1 MPTSANDDPE
11 FVQHL
16 VREERALLRFVMG
29 FVPSVEEARDVVQ
42 ETAALLWERRAEF
55 DRARPFLP
63 WACGFARMKVREF
76 ARRQARWQFL
86 EDEDF
91 VALLER
97 RRAELEPELEARREW
112 LRGCLEKLGEA
123 QRAFITGYYFD
134 ELTVEELG
142 TRTGKSTEA
151 IYKLL
156 QRLRRALFDCV
167 NEQAAAEGGTA

>member
-1 MPTSANDDPE
+1 MTADHDPE

-29 FVPSVEEARDVVQ
+29 LVPCMEEARDVVQ
-42 ETAALLWERRAEF
+42 ETTALLWERRAEF

-76 ARRQARWQFL
+76 ARRRARWHFL
-86 EDEDF
+86 EDDEW

-97 RRAELEPELEARREW
+97 RRAELEPELDARREW
-112 LRGCLEKLGEA
+112 LRWCLEKLGEP
-123 QRAFITGYYFD
+123 QRALITGYYFD
-134 ELTVEELG
+134 ELAVPELG
-142 TRTGKSTEA
+142 ERTGRSAEA
-151 IYKLL
+151 VYKFL

-167 NEQAAAEGGTA
+167 NEQAAAEGGAA